1 MADELTFDGFLHEY
15 RFAGVRVPSVTQVL
29 DPLLELWRVPAPV
42 LQAAAAF
49 GTNVH
54 LACHLWNLGQLD
66 PASLDAPLVPY
77 LTGWQRF
84 VAATGFRLSMSEP
97 KVYHA
102 KLRYAGGPDVVGVLP
117 RKGRTDQLA
126 LIDLKSGLVPFT
138 VGPQTAAYAAALEEQ
153 FDLKVARRVCVQL
166 TAEEPFYRVV
176 PLTDPGDFS
185 MFVSALNCHN
195 FKEKYHGS
203 TNR

>member
-1 MADELTFDGFLHEY
+1 VADAFTFDGFLHEY

-42 LQAAAAF
+42 LAAAAAF

-54 LACHLWNLGQLD
+54 LACHLWNLGRLD

-84 VAATGFRLSMSEP
+84 VAATGFRLTMSEP
-97 KVYHA
+97 KVYHS
-102 KLRYAGGPDVVGVLP
+102 KLRYAGGPDAVGMIPTRGV
-117 RKGRTDQLA
+117 DQLC
-126 LIDLKSGLVPFT
+126 LIDWKSGAVPIT
-138 VGPQTAAYAAALEEQ
+138 VGPQTAAYCAAMEDQ
-153 FDLKVARRVCVQL
+153 FDLKIRRRLCVQL
-166 TAEEPFYRVV
+166 TAEEPFYRVL
-176 PLTDPGDFS
+176 PLTDPSDFS
-185 MFVSALNCHN
+185 LFLSALNIHK
-195 FKEKYHGS
+195 FKERHHGS